1 MTNNSFIKEQ
11 VVRYILY
18 WDGLLRVAWENYLSC
33 PFSTVPGDDK
43 KPLAFKKF
51 PKSQTV
57 VEGKAASFPVKFDK
71 EPLKVSWLKD
81 GKPVDESS
89 PRFKFEQEGKKEFTL
104 EIPNCLPTDVGQYL
118 VKATSKK
125 GEVTAAFSL
134 NVHSSEEL

>member
-1 MTNNSFIKEQ
+1 M
-11 VVRYILY
+11 
-18 WDGLLRVAWENYLSC
+18 
-33 PFSTVPGDDK
+33 
-43 KPLAFKKF
+43 
-51 PKSQTV
+51 

-81 GKPVDESS
+81 GKSVDESS
-89 PRFKFEQEGKKEFTL
+89 PRFKFQQEGKKEFTL